1 MSFEINDN
9 IKFNLITRLKLSD
22 PPLIAIL
29 VGIRDCTIKELLL
42 SCVLY
47 SGFCSSC
54 KIKKYGHLILR
65 VYSLAILNYS
75 HETVFAEIGTS
86 CGVIVL

>member
-9 IKFNLITRLKLSD
+9 IKFNLITHLKLIN

-29 VGIRDCTIKELLL
+29 VGGYKLQKSTMLVTYIPFNICSSHYVILETALLKSFGMRLL

-54 KIKKYGHLILR
+54 K
-65 VYSLAILNYS
+65 N
-75 HETVFAEIGTS
+75 
-86 CGVIVL
+86 